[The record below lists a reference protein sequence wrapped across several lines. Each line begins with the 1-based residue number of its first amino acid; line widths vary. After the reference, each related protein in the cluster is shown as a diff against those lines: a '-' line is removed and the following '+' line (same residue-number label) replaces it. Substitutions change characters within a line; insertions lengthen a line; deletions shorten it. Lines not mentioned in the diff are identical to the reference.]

1 MKPQIVMSK
10 LNNAANNAANNF
22 SAKYRVYYEDT
33 DAGGVVYYANYLK
46 FFERARTDFLR
57 NLGISQSQLIEQ
69 EKLAFIVKN
78 CEIEYRKPAKLDDLI
93 DVNVTVQQVGGASI
107 TMLQEIFRGEEILS
121 QLKIVIV
128 SVDVENFKPRKLPVD
143 IADLLRSV

>member
-1 MKPQIVMSK
+1 MSK
-10 LNNAANNAANNF
+10 LNNF
-22 SAKYRVYYEDT
+22 SAQYRVYYEDT

-57 NLGISQSQLIEQ
+57 HLGISQSQLIEQ

-93 DVNVTVQQVGGASI
+93 DVNVTVQQVGAASI
-107 TMLQEIFRGEEILS
+107 TMLQEMTRGEEIIS
-121 QLKIVIV
+121 QLKIIIV
-128 SVDVENFKPRKLPVD
+128 SVDVENFKPKKLPGA
-143 IADLLRSV
+143 IATLVKAVE